1 MTMALQANLGH
12 LLAVLDYV
20 SYRPSTEVQGAA
32 LGIFCLV
39 AARMPG
45 LAGILAQMGPEG
57 DQSSTHSAT
66 MKTKTNLSRT
76 HQRSWKACPC
86 EVLWSASQFV
96 THSHTNFAWPGLA
109 GIQI

>member
-57 DQSSTHSAT
+57 DP
-66 MKTKTNLSRT
+66 LPI
-76 HQRSWKACPC
+76 RSNYKQTAHR
-86 EVLWSASQFV
+86 S
-96 THSHTNFAWPGLA
+96 
-109 GIQI
+109 